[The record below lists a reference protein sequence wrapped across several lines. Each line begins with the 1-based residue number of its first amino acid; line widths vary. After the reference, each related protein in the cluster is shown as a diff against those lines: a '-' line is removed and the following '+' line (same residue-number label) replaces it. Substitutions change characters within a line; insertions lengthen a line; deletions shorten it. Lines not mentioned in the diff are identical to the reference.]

1 MLLREVAET
10 LSLGGV
16 WETGAFS
23 CEEGS
28 FVTDLFSVI

>member
-1 MLLREVAET
+1 M
-10 LSLGGV
+10 GGV

-28 FVTDLFSVI
+28 FVTDLFSVV